1 MSGGRFDYAQN
12 RISDIYT
19 EIEDYIDGHPLDEED
34 ERCFLE
40 DRWLEADEDKY
51 VRKHH
56 HTMPNKYGLSKETI
70 KEFKKGI
77 ELLKKAQVYAQR
89 IDYLLKSRNWLTFNL
104 NISKEHFLWS
114 HPNLMLSVQR
124 LVRYLYF

>member
-40 DRWLEADEDKY
+40 DRWLEEDEDKY
-51 VRKHH
+51 VESIIIRCL
-56 HTMPNKYGLSKETI
+56 TSMAY
-70 KEFKKGI
+70 
-77 ELLKKAQVYAQR
+77 LKR
-89 IDYLLKSRNWLTFNL
+89 LSRNSKRVL
-104 NISKEHFLWS
+104 NF
-114 HPNLMLSVQR
+114 
-124 LVRYLYF
+124 

>member
-12 RISDIYT
+12 RIADIYT

-40 DRWLEADEDKY
+40 DRWLEEDEDKY

-77 ELLKKAQVYAQR
+77 ELLKKAQVSTST
-89 IDYLLKSRNWLTFNL
+89 LPK
-104 NISKEHFLWS
+104 NISFGRTQTSCCPHTA
-114 HPNLMLSVQR
+114 
-124 LVRYLYF
+124 